1 MFFQSK
7 LFEGLEEDS
16 GLSPGT
22 FVPRKN
28 IKKLVIKS
36 KSVTEV
42 LFKDCNF
49 LPFSRIVFDIYIC
62 YLQGGRSV
70 LGKTVP
76 EVLSTAE
83 VAGQGPY
90 SRPRAQF
97 FPIRTDL
104 GRQITCLFFSSVEY
118 FVSSFCV
125 EFSLQP
131 FSNLGCAQLAN
142 QIQGFRIPECSDA
155 WENIDGSYKISQLL
169 HAMWLVVLVVHGV
182 LSSLIQFPRDTVL

>member
-49 LPFSRIVFDIYIC
+49 LPFSRIVFNIYIC

-83 VAGQGPY
+83 AAGQGLY
-90 SRPRAQF
+90 SRQRAQF
-97 FPIRTDL
+97 FPIRTNL
-104 GRQITCLFFSSVEY
+104 GLQITWLFFSSVEY

-131 FSNLGCAQLAN
+131 FSNLGCVQLAN
-142 QIQGFRIPECSDA
+142 QIQGFRIPDCSDA
-155 WENIDGSYKISQLL
+155 
-169 HAMWLVVLVVHGV
+169 
-182 LSSLIQFPRDTVL
+182 